1 MIPCFFVRVLSPTH
15 TQTGSLWGTWSPS
28 AGSGSSG
35 LQVKI
40 LKRQLITKLTVQTG
54 CGADFWEFLP
64 VVSRK
69 SPLWISTTIMAASC
83 AGSVIIYVYMHTQRM
98 CITYMIDVN
107 IYLWIYREYGYTYA
121 EMCVYTYTWVY
132 IYTYIN
138 WYVYM
143 SVYIYIYK
151 LITVKEQT
159 LCLATFCADSLL
171 FFYLLSSFLA
181 LSRWRMTLLVFAPPA
196 YICIYVIYKQNKR
209 IGMRCIDR
217 ESLRMRYRQRKE
229 CA

>member
-1 MIPCFFVRVLSPTH
+1 
-15 TQTGSLWGTWSPS
+15 
-28 AGSGSSG
+28 
-35 LQVKI
+35 
-40 LKRQLITKLTVQTG
+40 
-54 CGADFWEFLP
+54 
-64 VVSRK
+64 
-69 SPLWISTTIMAASC
+69 
-83 AGSVIIYVYMHTQRM
+83 
-98 CITYMIDVN
+98 
-107 IYLWIYREYGYTYA
+107 
-121 EMCVYTYTWVY
+121 
-132 IYTYIN
+132 
-138 WYVYM
+138 M